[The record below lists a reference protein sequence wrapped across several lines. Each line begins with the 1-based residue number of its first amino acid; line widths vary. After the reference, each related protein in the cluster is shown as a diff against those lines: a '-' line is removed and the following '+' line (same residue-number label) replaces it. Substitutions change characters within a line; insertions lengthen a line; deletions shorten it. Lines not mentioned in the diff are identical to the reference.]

1 MADTSPASLAL
12 VPGETV
18 VAARAFLATALRP
31 PCQRP
36 CPAAVAA
43 AAPAAAAAAAA
54 LSGFA
59 VACVVQLPQ
68 PAPRLMPLP
77 TLQLSLLAQLPML

>member
-1 MADTSPASLAL
+1 MADASPASLAL
-12 VPGETV
+12 APGEAP
-18 VAARAFLATALRP
+18 AARAFLATALRP

-77 TLQLSLLAQLPML
+77 TLQLSLLARLPAP

>member
-1 MADTSPASLAL
+1 MADASPASLAL
-12 VPGETV
+12 APGEAP
-18 VAARAFLATALRP
+18 AARAFLATALRP

-43 AAPAAAAAAAA
+43 AAPAAAAAAAP
-54 LSGFA
+54 SGSA
-59 VACVVQLPQ
+59 AACVVQLPQ

-77 TLQLSLLAQLPML
+77 TLQLSLLARLPAP